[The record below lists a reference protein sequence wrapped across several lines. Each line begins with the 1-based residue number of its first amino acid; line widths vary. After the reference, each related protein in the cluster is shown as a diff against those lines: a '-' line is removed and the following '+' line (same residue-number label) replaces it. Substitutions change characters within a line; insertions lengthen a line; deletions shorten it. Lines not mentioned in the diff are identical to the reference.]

1 VKHLRYA
8 ITLTILLT
16 SIICLGQKPKHAVAE
31 QTSFCEDGADD
42 LELKPVA
49 LPRLVLATVMNT
61 KEGRDAQR
69 ELSQSEGTERDPT
82 RLLKGKEIRLSDS
95 GNRFF
100 LVMGTYPMSGADN
113 TWFWIVR
120 QNGHKASILLF
131 TGGNCLD
138 LSAKTTLGYRN
149 VITTWSSPSET
160 ETTTYV
166 YDGKGYKV
174 LRKRSHPNG
183 ER

>member
-82 RLLKGKEIRLSDS
+82 RLLKEKEIRLSDS

-100 LVMGTYPMSGADN
+100 LVMGHVSDVWSRQHVVLDRSPKWAQSQHPLIHRWELLGSERQDNAGLQECDHHLVISVRNRDDHICLRRQRIQGA
-113 TWFWIVR
+113 
-120 QNGHKASILLF
+120 
-131 TGGNCLD
+131 
-138 LSAKTTLGYRN
+138 
-149 VITTWSSPSET
+149 T
-160 ETTTYV
+160 ETFT
-166 YDGKGYKV
+166 
-174 LRKRSHPNG
+174 S
-183 ER
+183 